1 MAAECCAKT
10 LLPKLLRNMSAIP
23 QGYENATFVKV
34 HRLLHI
40 EFHWPAGP
48 SIQDGCGGAVAL
60 LVGEKL
66 FTAVCGKCELVL
78 IEAGQRRG
86 VKQDPCKAVS
96 MGSHQGSWSIP
107 EDQNLG
113 DGVASKAAC
122 LLGHARRKPAPGST
136 VAAACQR
143 VQHLA
148 ASPMALW
155 VAWLLYLSLGEAVE
169 NCVLEQDET
178 SELQIGMKPSSLGR
192 EVREP
197 PRSVEESSR
206 GSLSN
211 LQATEDDKPAD
222 PYQRWREYQREHFPS
237 EASAEA
243 QEELDAGV
251 DEDEDTA
258 DEEKDLESL
267 QETEQR
273 MPQASDPENVRFVDR
288 SIHRQIEDGALK
300 RRASENHMME
310 KGESRR
316 QFVQKQL
323 PGREAGSG
331 PQLPTRRHA
340 KVENGYESQNPSFQA
355 KYRPKKELEDEHQDQ
370 FEEYDEEPQS
380 NAINAGWKEYQK
392 SLYDGSN
399 AERDPTLAAQPEH
412 LMWKAYAEAVPQ
424 SVTSYLD
431 QETVKARRRRHTSNR
446 RRRSVLAKDLALSGS
461 NIREE
466 SPDRFDPQA
475 RRHPNLFAQGP
486 PSRSRAET
494 RIEAD
499 EEDEEDNDDQE
510 TADEEEQLFD
520 VSQLAGY
527 PQDASEPVAAF
538 PSQRTLAVPGL
549 GFHEEGPTNTVREKL
564 AKFDPQARKNPSLF
578 SQEPPSRSRPEKR
591 IEADEEDEVDND
603 DQESADEEQL
613 FDVSQLDGHP
623 QEAFESTA
631 HVHPQKRGLTKKEL
645 EKLQKSEL
653 TALEEPPSHPR
664 AKKRKEGDKKG
675 KWKQDGNHDEVAKFL
690 VDNGGMVFPGENGKL
705 MTSNPQGHTTAVSR
719 SIGDRAWKGSM
730 GGLPGSLK
738 LVRSVPETRYTDPP
752 DRCGT
757 EANTEDLSWAERHVA
772 LMLTSA
778 PVSQIPTD
786 QASVTIAD
794 FEQKPRA
801 ASGEIASRAATVP
814 QNGQAQCTTIVAFF
828 VPKDDKL
835 IAEPAAKRM
844 KKEAESVRLRHI
856 VVRHQDCSSPFD
868 PVRNVPVSR
877 SAQEAEAI
885 LRQALQELI
894 LEAKTIKLPAGKKPS
909 AAAFQPTPKFTS
921 LCKELSECNTA
932 QKGGGMIG
940 DLGWLQPDELK
951 SRFGPAFSEA
961 AKMLNPGQWSHLEGP
976 VFGAGTE
983 VVTRTLGTKGIA
995 TRNKLLVAPHITT
1008 I

>member
-23 QGYENATFVKV
+23 QGYENATFVKACLKKAFEDLDKEV
-34 HRLLHI
+34 LRNQ
-40 EFHWPAGP
+40 P

-86 VKQDPCKAVS
+86 VKQDPCK
-96 MGSHQGSWSIP
+96 
-107 EDQNLG
+107 
-113 DGVASKAAC
+113 VASKAAC

-510 TADEEEQLFD
+510 
-520 VSQLAGY
+520 
-527 PQDASEPVAAF
+527 
-538 PSQRTLAVPGL
+538 
-549 GFHEEGPTNTVREKL
+549 
-564 AKFDPQARKNPSLF
+564 
-578 SQEPPSRSRPEKR
+578 PPSRSRPEKR

-675 KWKQDGNHDEVAKFL
+675 KWKQDGNHDEVASKFL

-738 LVRSVPETRYTDPP
+738 LVRSVPETRYT
-752 DRCGT
+752 
-757 EANTEDLSWAERHVA
+757 DLSWAERHVA